1 MSRRTLLLVFALF
14 VCLLTGCKKPVIE
27 HKHKYIGIINNSD
40 LELLADYS
48 LSTKNSFYSTLL
60 ICCNCHLN
68 LPDRVEDQYIAP
80 HSEKKKGIIES
91 SYDSYEIIFEKNE
104 KISLLL
110 IDCAK
115 IPYVDLDKGA
125 ELKSICF
132 RYDVCLDDLEELGWT
147 VTFPPTEEMRGITMD
162 PDIDTILQ
170 MY

>member
-1 MSRRTLLLVFALF
+1 MSKKTVLLVLAIIFACVLA
-14 VCLLTGCKKPVIE
+14 GCKKPVIE

-48 LSTKNSFYSTLL
+48 LNTKYSFYSKLL
-60 ICCNCHLN
+60 HCCNCHLKY
-68 LPDRVEDQYIAP
+68 PDEIEDQYISP
-80 HSEKKKGIIES
+80 HSEKKKGIAS
-91 SYDSYEIIFEKNE
+91 YYDSYEISFEKNE

-132 RYDVCLDDLEELGWT
+132 RYDVSLDDLEELGWT